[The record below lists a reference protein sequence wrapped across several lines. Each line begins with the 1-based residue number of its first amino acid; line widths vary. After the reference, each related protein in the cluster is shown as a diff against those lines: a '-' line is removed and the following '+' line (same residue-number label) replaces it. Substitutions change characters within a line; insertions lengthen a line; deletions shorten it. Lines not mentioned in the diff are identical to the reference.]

1 MTDTQRS
8 ELLAEILQLSGE
20 VEPVR
25 PNEITV
31 ADYQQQTG
39 LGHQTCKRALDRLVA
54 QGVLVRRDARNE
66 DGRRVLAYRRAG

>member
-1 MTDTQRS
+1 MTETTKS
-8 ELLAEILQLSGE
+8 ALLADILRWSGE
-20 VEPVR
+20 VEPVQAD
-25 PNEITV
+25 EVTV
-31 ADYQQQTG
+31 ADYMAETG